1 MDLAVIYICVLSLSC
16 PFPNDIKYTQ
26 KMFDLAL
33 TSLLN
38 PEKLYK
44 IKDRRQ
50 GEIFP
55 TDSGLKDNQH
65 IETTARNKKK

>member
-1 MDLAVIYICVLSLSC
+1 M
-16 PFPNDIKYTQ
+16 
-26 KMFDLAL
+26 
-33 TSLLN
+33 LN

-50 GEIFP
+50 GEILP

-65 IETTARNKKK
+65 IETTARNKKKIFIFQLPDSFIRLILRLHAFFFYIDSKS